1 MRSTRSIEI
10 LCLAL
15 AALVLVWSRAF
26 AHHVGLTLA
35 LLLAFSAAIV
45 AFRSQRLFRNRMRL
59 RLMVESWS
67 MMAFIT
73 GVLCLTGREASPMLN
88 LYLLPVIL
96 SALTLGRMITLLQ
109 VAAIFVI
116 HFALA
121 LATPGVQVLSLAYAS
136 AAVGELAPI
145 LLVGY
150 LTATLAADVS
160 EAREH
165 IETLAQ
171 TDPLTGL
178 LNLRTFNGAW
188 QRVHAASESAQAP
201 YAVLMLDI
209 DHLRTVNESFGHAA
223 GDSVL
228 TLVARS
234 LQRSIRNSDFAAR
247 YAGDEFTL
255 LLPGATPEVAGEVIA
270 RIRNN
275 VYKTTLDLGSRM
287 IRSSV
292 AVGVAN
298 YPRDGREIRD
308 LLGAAE
314 ANMYRDKELRR
325 PPAPSAK
332 A

>member
-15 AALVLVWSRAF
+15 ATLVLVWSQAF
-26 AHHVGLTLA
+26 HRHPWATLVLPA
-35 LLLAFSAAIV
+35 VFMVAIA
-45 AFRSQRLFRNRMRL
+45 AFRSQRLFRSRTRL

-67 MMAFIT
+67 MMVFVT
-73 GVLCLTGREASPMLN
+73 GVLLLTGRSASPMLN

-96 SALTLGRMITLLQ
+96 SALTLGRLTTMLQ
-109 VAAIFVI
+109 VAVIGAI
-116 HFALA
+116 HLALA
-121 LATPGVQVLSLAYAS
+121 LAAPGVQVLSLAYAS
-136 AAVGELAPI
+136 VAVGELSPI
-145 LLVGY
+145 LLVAY
-150 LTATLAADVS
+150 LTATLAADVT

-171 TDPLTGL
+171 TDPLTGV

-188 QRVHAASESAQAP
+188 QRVHAASEPAQTP
-201 YAVLMLDI
+201 YAVLMIDV
-209 DHLRTVNESFGHAA
+209 DHLKNVNETFGHAA

-234 LQRSIRNSDFAAR
+234 LQRSIRTTDFAAR
-247 YAGDEFTL
+247 YAGDEFTI
-255 LLPGATPEVAGEVIA
+255 LLPGATPQVAEEVVA
-270 RIRNN
+270 RVRNN

-298 YPRDGREIRD
+298 YPKDGREIRD

-314 ANMYRDKELRR
+314 SHMYRDKELRR
-325 PPAPSAK
+325 PPAAGAK
-332 A
+332 G

>member
-1 MRSTRSIEI
+1 VRSTRSIEI

-15 AALVLVWSRAF
+15 ATLVLVWSGAF
-26 AHHVGLTLA
+26 SHHLWFTLTL
-35 LLLAFSAAIV
+35 LAAFCAAIV
-45 AFRSQRLFRNRMRL
+45 AFRFKSLFRSRTRL
-59 RLMVESWS
+59 RLSVETWS
-67 MMAFIT
+67 MVAFVT
-73 GVLCLTGREASPMLN
+73 GVLCLTGRSASPMLN

-96 SALTLGRMITLLQ
+96 SALTLGRLVTLLQ
-109 VAAIFVI
+109 IGVICVI
-116 HFALA
+116 HLALA
-121 LATPGVQVLSLAYAS
+121 LATPGVQILSLSYAS
-136 AAVGELAPI
+136 AVVGEVAPM

-150 LTATLAADVS
+150 LTATLAADVT

-188 QRVHAASESAQAP
+188 QRVHAASEAEQSP
-201 YAVLMLDI
+201 YTVLMIDI
-209 DHLRTVNESFGHAA
+209 DHLKQVNESFGHAA

-228 TLVARS
+228 NLVARS
-234 LQRSIRNSDFAAR
+234 LQRSIRTSDFAAR
-247 YAGDEFTL
+247 YAGDEFTI
-255 LLPGATPEVAGEVIA
+255 LLPGATPQVAEEVIA

-292 AVGVAN
+292 AVGMAS
-298 YPRDGREIRD
+298 YPRDGREARD

-314 ANMYRDKELRR
+314 GNMYRDKELRR
-325 PPAPSAK
+325 RPAAD

>member
-15 AALVLVWSRAF
+15 AALVLVWSKAF
-26 AHHVGLTLA
+26 ADHAGLTLA
-35 LLLAFSAAIV
+35 LLLAFSGAIV
-45 AFRSQRLFRNRMRL
+45 AFRSQRLFRNRTRQRL
-59 RLMVESWS
+59 IVESWS
-67 MMAFIT
+67 MLAFIT
-73 GVLCLTGREASPMLN
+73 GVLCLTGRGASPMLN

-96 SALTLGRMITLLQ
+96 SALTLGRMLTLIQ
-109 VAAIFVI
+109 IGVIFI
-116 HFALA
+116 IYFMLA
-121 LATPGVQVLSLAYAS
+121 LATPGVQMLSLAYAS
-136 AAVGELAPI
+136 AAVGELSPI

-150 LTATLAADVS
+150 LTATLAADVT

-178 LNLRTFNGAW
+178 LNVRTFNGAW
-188 QRVHAASESAQAP
+188 QRLHAASEAAQEP
-201 YAVLMLDI
+201 YAVLMIDI
-209 DHLRTVNESFGHAA
+209 NHLKAVNESFGHAA

-234 LQRSIRNSDFAAR
+234 LQRSIRASDCAAR

-255 LLPGATPEVAGEVIA
+255 LLPRATPEVAAEVVA

-287 IRSSV
+287 IRSTV
-292 AVGVAN
+292 AVGIAN
-298 YPRDGREIRD
+298 YPRDGREVRD

-314 ANMYRDKELRR
+314 SSMYRDKELRR
-325 PPAPSAK
+325 PPASAR

>member
-15 AALVLVWSRAF
+15 ATLVLVWSRAF
-26 AHHVGLTLA
+26 VHHPWATLA
-35 LLLAFSAAIV
+35 LPIAFLAAIV
-45 AFRSQRLFRNRMRL
+45 AFRSQRLFRSRTRL
-59 RLMVESWS
+59 RLSVESWS
-67 MMAFIT
+67 MMVFVT
-73 GVLCLTGREASPMLN
+73 GVLLLTGRSASPMLN

-96 SALTLGRMITLLQ
+96 SALTLGRLTTLLQ
-109 VAAIFVI
+109 VAVIGVI
-116 HFALA
+116 HLVLA
-121 LATPGVQVLSLAYAS
+121 LVTPGVQVLSLAYAGT
-136 AAVGELAPI
+136 AVGELAPM
-145 LLVGY
+145 LLVAY
-150 LTATLAADVS
+150 LTATLAADVT

-188 QRVHAASESAQAP
+188 QRVHAASEPSQAP
-201 YAVLMLDI
+201 YAVLMVDI
-209 DHLRTVNESFGHAA
+209 DHLKSVNESFGHAA

-234 LQRSIRNSDFAAR
+234 LQRSIRNTDHAAR
-247 YAGDEFTL
+247 YAGDEFTI
-255 LLPGATPEVAGEVIA
+255 LLPGATPQVAEEVIA
-270 RIRNN
+270 RVRNN

-298 YPRDGREIRD
+298 YPKDGREVRE

-314 ANMYRDKELRR
+314 SNMYRDKALRR
-325 PPAPSAK
+325 PPAAGAK
-332 A
+332 S